1 MTSWDKR
8 FISIKTEV
16 DQALRQGEPI
26 VALEST
32 VITHGLPYPQ
42 NRDLAKNMEHTI
54 REKGCIPATIAIL
67 DGLIHVGLDSMQLER
82 LARAEGMRKISV
94 RDIAPAVV
102 LKKSGGTTVAA
113 TLAIAGEVGIKV
125 FATGGI
131 GGVHRQAPF
140 DVSADLGEL
149 AKARLVVVCAGSK
162 AILDIPATLEVLE
175 TNGVPVIGYQTD
187 EFPGFYSL
195 SSGLGV
201 SARVDSAQEVA
212 DLADA
217 HWGMGLGGCI
227 LVAVPPPIEVAMQ
240 RELIESAIQAALQE
254 AQRMDIRGQGVT
266 PFLLGKV
273 NELTGGAS
281 LRANLGLLVNN
292 AGVAAEIA
300 RFIRPHFVE
309 QQPPKN

>member
-1 MTSWDKR
+1 MTSSDKR
-8 FISIKTEV
+8 FISIISEV

-32 VITHGLPYPQ
+32 LITHGLPYPQ
-42 NRDLAKNMEHTI
+42 NHDLVKNMEHTI

-94 RDIAPAVV
+94 RDISPAVA

-113 TLAIAGEVGIKV
+113 TLAIAGEMGIKV

-149 AKARLVVVCAGSK
+149 AKARLVVVCAGAK

-187 EFPGFYSL
+187 EFPAFYSL

-201 SARVDSAQEVA
+201 SARVDSVQEVA
-212 DLADA
+212 DLANA
-217 HWGMGLGGCI
+217 HWGMGLGGCV
-227 LVAVPPPIEVAMQ
+227 LVAVPPPSEVAMQ

-254 AQRMDIRGQGVT
+254 AQRMDIHGQGVT

-281 LRANLGLLVNN
+281 LRANLGLLVHN

-300 RFIRPHFVE
+300 RFIRPHSAE
-309 QQPPKN
+309 